1 MPACNA
7 LLSSLLV
14 RDVMRPNVVSVSSA
28 VELSQAAALMRG
40 NQVNCLPVVDD
51 QGRCVGVLT
60 ASDFVARFA
69 ERASSTRPLAGEAM
83 SLTQGGRCDSLLLD
97 ETPQDYVRPRMS
109 PAVQTVTAE
118 TPVLTAARLMSCAQM
133 HHLIVLD
140 SSCRPVGVISSL
152 DIVGILAHESPAP
165 VAVETAV

>member
-1 MPACNA
+1 MINCNA

-14 RDVMRPNVVSVSSA
+14 RDVMRPDVITTPASA
-28 VELSQAAALMRG
+28 ELSQAAALMHG

-60 ASDFVARFA
+60 ASDFVTRFA
-69 ERASSTRPLAGEAM
+69 EHASSTRPLAGEAM
-83 SLTQGGRCDSLLLD
+83 SLTQCGPCHSLLLD

-109 PAVQTVTAE
+109 PAVQTVTKE
-118 TPVLTAARLMSCAQM
+118 TPILTAARLMSGARL

-140 SSCRPVGVISSL
+140 NSCRPVGVISSW
-152 DIVGILAHESPAP
+152 DIVAAMVRETP
-165 VAVETAV
+165 VSMAD